1 MLTTVAGL
9 LLYVLISR
17 LALSWIASS
26 YGLILTLGAL
36 AGLAAWLVWEN
47 DKSRSQEPG

>member
-1 MLTTVAGL
+1 MLTALAGL

-17 LALSWIASS
+17 LALSWVTSS
-26 YGLILTLGAL
+26 YGLILTPGAL
-36 AGLAAWLVWEN
+36 AGLAAWLVWEY